1 MGYDYNWAMTPTLVI
16 NRRRGLMVRLYD
28 RARFAFG
35 RFYNDMTVDEVVSPI
50 GARLD
55 IYGRKDS
62 TT

>member
-1 MGYDYNWAMTPTLVI
+1 
-16 NRRRGLMVRLYD
+16 MVRLYD